1 MYKLLIAI
9 LLILPGGFLLA
20 PALMLWVRRTRRGQ
34 QKISTPQQLTA
45 ATAEAAKH

>member
-20 PALMLWVRRTRRGQ
+20 PALMLWVRRTRRG
-34 QKISTPQQLTA
+34 KHLATPQQLTT